1 MDLALDDDDGDAE
14 GPTSHPLG
22 FHIQNDYENCGDHMA
37 VSLPIESNPEKA
49 WMKMSL
55 RMKLRETNNSQHESL
70 RVFQSWTLMQ
80 FPAQLRPSFCV

>member
-1 MDLALDDDDGDAE
+1 MAMAVNAPKTQTPGCKANPE
-14 GPTSHPLG
+14 QREPA
-22 FHIQNDYENCGDHMA
+22 IYENCGDHMA